1 MQVLAEHLYSFYLVI
16 NSSNNNTMEQLT
28 VTLGITFVIA
38 LGLYI
43 YTFTPSGKRWTGEV
57 RDTRKRK

>member
-1 MQVLAEHLYSFYLVI
+1 
-16 NSSNNNTMEQLT
+16 MEQLT
-28 VTLGITFVIA
+28 ITLGIVCVISA
-38 LGLYI
+38 GLYI